1 MSPSDRR
8 TVLATLGSVMA
19 ASLAGCP
26 GGNSTGTT
34 GQPTEEPV
42 TTSTTDR
49 PTPNTTTDG
58 EPYTETTLQRAR
70 ETGIAVRDSV
80 VAMSLDPPSIAGTG
94 WYFGSSDLVVT
105 AGHVIAVR
113 DTGWTAWQPDGT
125 QVDLRYLGDAYI
137 DGVDVGALRA
147 DISGPPL
154 SAGSADDLDPGQPLV
169 QVGHPGGVGNWVI
182 ALGRYLGETTE
193 DGDGF
198 LTSIPAE
205 GSASGSPVVT
215 LQGEVVGLTAS
226 VQFADAPTEGTADR
240 PATPVYGPGD
250 RVETNVHVG
259 VDVITE
265 RVAGWTDG

>member
-34 GQPTEEPV
+34 GQPTEESV

-49 PTPNTTTDG
+49 PTPNTATDG
-58 EPYTETTLQRAR
+58 EPYAETTLQQAR

-147 DISGPPL
+147 DGSGPPL
-154 SAGSADDLDPGQPLV
+154 SAGSADDLKT
-169 QVGHPGGVGNWVI
+169 
-182 ALGRYLGETTE
+182 GRERRDERIDDQQDRIDELSRENE
-193 DGDGF
+193 Q
-198 LTSIPAE
+198 LRERLAAVEARLSELEAVEISPP
-205 GSASGSPVVT
+205 SAN
-215 LQGEVVGLTAS
+215 
-226 VQFADAPTEGTADR
+226 D
-240 PATPVYGPGD
+240 
-250 RVETNVHVG
+250 
-259 VDVITE
+259 
-265 RVAGWTDG
+265 